1 MNVLISSCL
10 LGISCRYNGTGIL
23 IDNLDKLKEKHKLIP
38 VCPEIYGGMST
49 PREPSEIKDGRV
61 VTISGEDVSEFFER
75 GAQEV
80 LKFAKLFDCRYA
92 ILKERS
98 PSCGYGEIYDGTFSQ
113 KTIDGNG
120 ILAELLTQNGL
131 TVIGESQINTI
142 L

>member
-61 VTISGEDVSEFFER
+61 ITISGEDVSEFFER

-80 LKFAKLFDCRYA
+80 LKLAKLFDCRYA